1 MEMKRLM
8 AGAVV
13 LNEYGNCT
21 GRGSYETSLP
31 SLMQRHPSERQC
43 HSEATPCQ
51 GIDVRSSESRA
62 CTVSCPAI

>member
-1 MEMKRLM
+1 MKRLM
-8 AGAVV
+8 AGTMA

-31 SLMQRHPSERQC
+31 SLIQQHPSERQC

-51 GIDVRSSESRA
+51 GNDVTSSESRA
-62 CTVSCPAI
+62 CTASCPVI